1 MFGYKIYSS
10 IFGGWMGSS
19 SQYFI
24 NVLQVCIYK
33 SEKANFKNQ
42 L

>member
-19 SQYFI
+19 SQYYKRFTGLY
-24 NVLQVCIYK
+24 LQVGK
-33 SEKANFKNQ
+33 KANLKNQ